1 MLEVEPRVFG
11 TLPSYISSFTFSFF
25 FFKVAQVGLE
35 LLVLMPLLCT
45 QVVGL
50 HVYASATASFLA
62 FLAFSLSG

>member
-11 TLPSYISSFTFSFF
+11 TLPSYISSLTFSF